1 MKKITIDKN
10 HIKNVIKTKWKFMLL
25 EFVVLAALL
34 ALDLTMKDYLS
45 AFLAEHDGIFTLIPN
60 FIDLHYS
67 ENTGAGFGSFEGK
80 TVGLII
86 LTSIVMFGVIAYL
99 TVSHKEGEFVRIPL
113 VLIVAGGVGN
123 LVDRIALGYVRDF
136 FEFTFVKF
144 AIFNIADICVTVGA
158 IMLVISLI
166 YLMATESK
174 RAKPKFEAEKE
185 SLVYNRDENETDS
198 KVERATEILAEK
210 TYNVDSNDNAKAINT
225 LETPQIVINKSKKIE
240 AQELKNDKTQEL
252 TKDEAQK
259 MKKNEVS
266 KKRDEDADK

>member
-25 EFVVLAALL
+25 EVFVLAALL

-136 FEFTFVKF
+136 FEFTFVK
-144 AIFNIADICVTVGA
+144 
-158 IMLVISLI
+158 
-166 YLMATESK
+166 
-174 RAKPKFEAEKE
+174 
-185 SLVYNRDENETDS
+185 
-198 KVERATEILAEK
+198 
-210 TYNVDSNDNAKAINT
+210 
-225 LETPQIVINKSKKIE
+225 
-240 AQELKNDKTQEL
+240 
-252 TKDEAQK
+252 
-259 MKKNEVS
+259 
-266 KKRDEDADK
+266 